1 MIPRNVYK
9 SNLRD
14 TRFVLWE
21 QFDFSAAL
29 NRLQNDSLDRPTI
42 DFLLDQAH
50 LFAHQE
56 LGPYYQVAD
65 REGCHIGETANQ
77 VVIPR
82 AFPALWQKYRDA
94 GWNRLAAPLDDNG
107 TRLPFLSIHASL
119 EMLFG
124 ANPAFM
130 MYSGFGVPIS
140 FLIENYGNAWL
151 KSVFSQ
157 RLLVA
162 DWCGSFCMTEPDAG
176 SDVGAIRTMAHRQA
190 DGTYLIEGEKIFI
203 TAGMHDLAENMIYL
217 VVARTPGAT
226 AGTLGLSCFIVPR
239 FRVDAEGNHLDK
251 NFGDKALG
259 AKTSGNKPIGDN
271 HVDCSRI
278 ENKMGLHG
286 CATVG
291 LVFGQR
297 GPCTGYLLGDKENI
311 GLNQIGSLMS
321 LARVSTGVFALG
333 MASSAYLNAANYA
346 TQRVQGVNIRQ
357 SFNPRARRV
366 PIIEHLD
373 VRRMLLEMKSKVEG
387 SRALLL
393 KLSYHFSM
401 QRMIDAGDIQASPE
415 ETQRHEGWAKLLTP
429 LVKAYISDQ
438 SWRVAE
444 LAIQVLGGHGYIK
457 DNPVEQYARDCKILS
472 IWEGTNFMQSADL
485 IRDKLAMGKDSVL
498 LKLFAGDIRE
508 FCEGITE
515 QHPFYNE
522 RVLLLVALQALET
535 SHATFGRWARE
546 QKLDLIFSVS
556 TRFLEMMAETTLAWL
571 LLQAAVIAERALQN
585 ETLADAEKSFYNGK
599 IQSMKFFI
607 RNVLPSV
614 FTKSDVIHLEDD
626 TVRSATADIFVDLSA

>member
-1 MIPRNVYK
+1 MTPRDVYK

-14 TRFVLWE
+14 IRFALWE
-21 QFDFSAAL
+21 QFRFGDAL
-29 NRLQNDSLDRPTI
+29 DQLSHNAIDRSMI
-42 DFLLDQAH
+42 DFLLEQAN
-50 LFAHQE
+50 LFAHRE
-56 LGPYYQVAD
+56 LGPFYQQAD
-65 REGCHIGETANQ
+65 REGCRLSAHRNE
-77 VVIPR
+77 VKIPT
-82 AFPALWQKYRDA
+82 AFPELWKKYREA
-94 GWNRLAAPLDDNG
+94 GWNRLAAPLDESG
-107 TRLPFLSIHASL
+107 IRLPFLPIHASL

-140 FLIENYGNAWL
+140 FLIDTYGDDFL
-151 KSVFSQ
+151 KQVFSE

-176 SDVGAIRTMAHRQA
+176 SDVGAIRTMAHRQE
-190 DGTYLIEGEKIFI
+190 DGTYHIEGEKIFI
-203 TAGMHDLAENMIYL
+203 TAGMHDLADNMIYL

-226 AGTLGLSCFIVPR
+226 GGTLGLSCFIVPR
-239 FRVDAEGNHLDK
+239 FSVDAQGEI
-251 NFGDKALG
+251 
-259 AKTSGNKPIGDN
+259 TGDN

-311 GLNQIGSLMS
+311 GLNQISSLMS

-333 MASSAYLNAANYA
+333 MASSAYLNAAHYA

-373 VRRMLLEMKSKVEG
+373 VRRMLLEMKSKTEG
-387 SRALLL
+387 CRALLL

-401 QRMIDAGDIQASPE
+401 QRMIAAGEIAVNDAEA
-415 ETQRHEGWAKLLTP
+415 QRHEGYSKLLTP

-438 SWRVAE
+438 SWRIAE
-444 LAIQVLGGHGYIK
+444 LAIQVHGGHGYIK

-485 IRDKLAMGKDSVL
+485 IRDKLAMGKESVL
-498 LKLFAGDIRE
+498 LKMFAGDIRS
-508 FCEGITE
+508 FCEKLADS
-515 QHPFYNE
+515 HPFAVE
-522 RVLLLVALQALET
+522 KHALLSALVALET
-535 SHATFGRWARE
+535 AHATFGKWARE
-546 QKLDLIFSVS
+546 HKLDLIFSVS

-571 LLQAAVIAERALQN
+571 LLEAAVIANRALEQSDADAALAEN
-585 ETLADAEKSFYNGK
+585 SLADSEKNFYQGK

-614 FTKSDVIHLEDD
+614 MTKAAIIHLEDD
-626 TVRSATADIFVDLSA
+626 TVKLAGAETFIDLSA

>member
-1 MIPRNVYK
+1 MTPRDVYK

-14 TRFVLWE
+14 IRFVLWE
-21 QFDFSAAL
+21 QFYFSAAL
-29 NRLQNDSLDRPTI
+29 NRLHNECLDQPTI
-42 DFLLDQAH
+42 DVLLDQAH

-65 REGCHIGETANQ
+65 REGCQQGEALNQ
-77 VVIPR
+77 VMIPK

-94 GWNRLAAPLDDNG
+94 GWNRLAAPLDDSG
-107 TRLPFLSIHASL
+107 TRLPFLPIHASL

-140 FLIENYGNAWL
+140 YLIDNYGDAWL
-151 KSVFSQ
+151 QSVFSQ

-176 SDVGAIRTMAHRQA
+176 SDVGAIRTMAHSQE
-190 DGTYLIEGEKIFI
+190 DGTYRIEGEKIFI

-217 VVARTPGAT
+217 VVARTPGAI

-239 FRVDAEGNHLDK
+239 FRVDQKGNL
-251 NFGDKALG
+251 
-259 AKTSGNKPIGDN
+259 IGDN

-401 QRMIDAGDIQASPE
+401 QRMINAGDIQATPE
-415 ETQRHEGWAKLLTP
+415 EAQRHEGWAKLLTP

-498 LKLFAGDIRE
+498 LKLFTGDIRE
-508 FCEGITE
+508 FCDGISE
-515 QHPFYNE
+515 QHAFFNE
-522 RVLLLVALQALET
+522 RTSLLAALQALET
-535 SHATFGRWARE
+535 SHTTFGRWARE

-571 LLQAAVIAERALQN
+571 LLQAAVIAERALEN
-585 ETLADAEKSFYNGK
+585 ESLSDSEKSFYNGK
-599 IQSMKFFI
+599 IQAMKFFI
-607 RNVLPSV
+607 RNVLPGV
-614 FTKSDVIHLEDD
+614 LTKADVIHLEDD